1 MDETPRIAEKLVD
14 VSRDELLFDL
24 EFGMKYQDG
33 KARQRAAVD
42 AAVATV
48 ARMIAAHLDRAGYVI
63 KTKATFVRTFNAG
76 FSGLQ
81 TTPDGLTGR
90 WCAGGWRSPVFALG

>member
-1 MDETPRIAEKLVD
+1 MDETPRIAEKLVE

-63 KTKATFVRTFNAG
+63 KRKPP
-76 FSGLQ
+76 FSGHS
-81 TTPDGLTGR
+81 TPGSPGYKQHLTD
-90 WCAGGWRSPVFALG
+90 

>member
-1 MDETPRIAEKLVD
+1 MDDPPKPFEKLVD

-24 EFGMKYQDG
+24 EFGMKYHDG

-48 ARMIAAHLDRAGYVI
+48 ARMIAAHRDIRPPVRRA
-63 KTKATFVRTFNAG
+63 TKAISQNDRLLRNVEM
-76 FSGLQ
+76 L
-81 TTPDGLTGR
+81 
-90 WCAGGWRSPVFALG
+90 

>member
-33 KARQRAAVD
+33 KARRAPLL
-42 AAVATV
+42 
-48 ARMIAAHLDRAGYVI
+48 M
-63 KTKATFVRTFNAG
+63 
-76 FSGLQ
+76 
-81 TTPDGLTGR
+81 PR
-90 WCAGGWRSPVFALG
+90 WRQLRG

>member
-1 MDETPRIAEKLVD
+1 MDETPRIAEKLVN

-33 KARQRAAVD
+33 KIRQRAAVD

-48 ARMIAAHLDRAGYVI
+48 ARMIAAHLDRAGYVER
-63 KTKATFVRTFNAG
+63 KPPLFGR
-76 FSGLQ
+76 S
-81 TTPDGLTGR
+81 TPGSPGYKQHLTD
-90 WCAGGWRSPVFALG
+90 